1 MSNDQLGEL
10 LNAVAWQHRAEGYG
24 LLAKPQGS
32 NCLQPQTGT
41 RVSRDILMLAGSGR
55 IFDVLID
62 AEGKATPTWGE
73 KNALSPKLFV
83 TPIDS
88 TVPLPQPLTDPL
100 TQPLIPPPTTQPYPD
115 EATWWTALFE
125 EIDRLY
131 GLANHTAR
139 PRDVQVVRPYGLRHR
154 RRDGQG
160 KGEGQASRRTAR
172 GPRPG
177 KLDLTVARWKAGF
190 AWRIGD
196 QPADEPT
203 DARGSGPATLQR
215 FQIRQQRSDS

>member
-1 MSNDQLGEL
+1 MTPLDTLVALRKTYPTPMSNNQLGEL

-24 LLAKPQGS
+24 LLAKPQGA

-83 TPIDS
+83 PPIDS
-88 TVPLPQPLTDPL
+88 TVPLPQPLTEPLTQPLIEPL

-131 GLANHTAR
+131 GLANRTY
-139 PRDVQVVRPYGLRHR
+139 DLGTFKWSV
-154 RRDGQG
+154 
-160 KGEGQASRRTAR
+160 RTAYDI
-172 GPRPG
+172 GAG
-177 KLDLTVARWKAGF
+177 MDKEKAKTKHLDELRAALGL
-190 AWRIGD
+190 
-196 QPADEPT
+196 
-203 DARGSGPATLQR
+203 GSSA
-215 FQIRQQRSDS
+215 

>member
-1 MSNDQLGEL
+1 MTPLDTLVALRKTYPTPMSNNQLGEL

-73 KNALSPKLFV
+73 KNALSPNLFV
-83 TPIDS
+83 QPIDS
-88 TVPLPQPLTDPL
+88 TVPLPQPLTE
-100 TQPLIPPPTTQPYPD
+100 PLIPPPTTQPYPD

-125 EIDRLY
+125 EVDRLY
-131 GLANHTAR
+131 GLANHTH
-139 PRDVQVVRPYGLRHR
+139 DLGTFKWSV
-154 RRDGQG
+154 
-160 KGEGQASRRTAR
+160 RTAYDI
-172 GPRPG
+172 GAG
-177 KLDLTVARWKAGF
+177 MDKEKAKAKHLAELRAALGL
-190 AWRIGD
+190 GS
-196 QPADEPT
+196 PT
-203 DARGSGPATLQR
+203 
-215 FQIRQQRSDS
+215 